1 MNAACNKRMLEAT
14 KRIGQ
19 KYRKGVTKDFFLF
32 DIWFSSQKLEEAMM
46 EVGVDLIDMVNTNTK
61 VLCE

>member
-1 MNAACNKRMLEAT
+1 M
-14 KRIGQ
+14 GQ

-46 EVGVDLIDMVNTNTK
+46 EVGVDFIDMVNTNTK